1 MGRWTIINVL
11 LGLIVLLLA
20 IEVARTWARSLPPVE
35 VVPRAPAAS
44 PPEGEKRPGKGKR
57 GGAQEPRG
65 DVPPPAMVAAIAQK
79 DLFDPSRQAATED
92 VAAPVARVTEPPPNV
107 TVVGVR
113 IFGKDSEVF
122 VTDAS
127 QGNQQKRLRIG
138 DQVGGYTVKAIDPT
152 GLTLASPS
160 GDEVTMSL
168 AIEKG
173 KAPPARPATAART
186 PQAAQTPAL
195 SPAAG
200 PQGASP
206 AAGVPVKPPGAVQS
220 LAPKPPPAQPVP
232 PVQPVPAVTPPGT
245 PPAAGQNP
253 PSGANLPSDVQQKL
267 EQLRHREPRSRAGR
281 TP

>member
-1 MGRWTIINVL
+1 MRRWTIINVL

-20 IEVARTWARSLPPVE
+20 IEVARTWARALPPVE
-35 VVPRAPAAS
+35 VVTRASVPS
-44 PPEGEKRPGKGKR
+44 PDGEKRPKGGKR
-57 GGAQEPRG
+57 GAQEPRG
-65 DVPPPAMVAAIAQK
+65 ELPPPAMVASIAQK
-79 DLFDPSRQAATED
+79 DLFDPSRQAATEEA
-92 VAAPVARVTEPPPNV
+92 AAPVAKVTEPPPNV
-107 TVVGVR
+107 TVTGVR

-127 QGNQQKRLRIG
+127 QGNQQKRLRVG
-138 DQVGGYTVKAIDPT
+138 DQVGGYTVKGIDPT

-173 KAPPARPATAART
+173 KTPPATPGRPGVAART
-186 PQAAQTPAL
+186 PPGGQTPPP

-206 AAGVPVKPPGAVQS
+206 AAGVPVKPATGVQT
-220 LAPKPPPAQPVP
+220 LAPKPPPI
-232 PVQPVPAVTPPGT
+232 QPVPAVTPPGT
-245 PPAAGQNP
+245 PGAPGQIPP
-253 PSGANLPSDVQQKL
+253 PSANLPADVQQKL

-281 TP
+281 SP

>member
-1 MGRWTIINVL
+1 MRRWTIINVL
-11 LGLIVLLLA
+11 LGLIVLLLGVE
-20 IEVARTWARSLPPVE
+20 IARTWARALPPVE
-35 VVPRAPAAS
+35 IVARAPA
-44 PPEGEKRPGKGKR
+44 PPGEGEKRPKGKR
-57 GGAQEPRG
+57 GGPDSRG
-65 DVPPPAMVAAIAQK
+65 EMPAPAMVVAIAQK
-79 DLFDPSRQAATED
+79 DLFDPSRQAATEEI
-92 VAAPVARVTEPPPNV
+92 AAPVPKVTEPPPNV
-107 TVVGVR
+107 TVTGVR

-127 QGNQQKRLRIG
+127 QGNQQRRLRIG
-138 DQVGGYTVKAIDPT
+138 DQVGGYTVKLIDPT

-173 KAPPARPATAART
+173 KTPPARPVVSGRT
-186 PQAAQTPAL
+186 PQPAQTPPL

-206 AAGVPVKPPGAVQS
+206 AAGVPVKPTGAAQS
-220 LAPKPPPAQPVP
+220 LAPKP
-232 PVQPVPAVTPPGT
+232 VQPIPAMTPPGT
-245 PPAAGQNP
+245 PAATGQAP
-253 PSGANLPSDVQQKL
+253 PPGANLPADVQHKL